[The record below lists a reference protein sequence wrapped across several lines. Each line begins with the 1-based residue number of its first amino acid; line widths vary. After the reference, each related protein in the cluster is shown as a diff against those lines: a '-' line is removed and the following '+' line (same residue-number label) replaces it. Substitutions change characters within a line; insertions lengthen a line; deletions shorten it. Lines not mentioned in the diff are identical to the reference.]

1 VTAPLGATP
10 EAWAYWSA
18 GLGLTDDLLPVVA
31 DVTAKVSEKS
41 KLKDVG
47 KTPSTFNRD
56 GYVVGI
62 AAWTRHVS
70 TDGQIARWSH
80 DGRLGICVQ
89 TRRVRAFDIDIADPV
104 HSAAVRDAI
113 EMLTGPL
120 PRRCRSNSGKQL
132 LMLIV
137 RGAEGDAL
145 TKRICRTPHGAIE
158 FLAHGQQFVAVSTH
172 PSGVRYEWDGLAG
185 LDQVGIPEISLA
197 EFEALWAGIVAAFG
211 DSETTTRRSVAP
223 SVPRSKLDMHGDH
236 VVAFLAEN
244 DWVREYD
251 RDGRVHVRC
260 PWEHEHTTDSGPT
273 ATSWFP
279 AGVGGFAQG
288 HFKCLHAH
296 CAHRT
301 DQQFMDAIGY
311 SESLFEVVTGGAAA
325 GDSGDLV
332 DEFEVIDEQGT
343 AVAAPAGAAK
353 SAEPD
358 PWPVFVR
365 DRAGRIE
372 ATVENTVL
380 ALGRADFCGA
390 RLAYDEFKDA
400 TMIAWGEQWRP
411 LKDTDYTDLRR
422 ALERRGF
429 KSAGKELVRD
439 AALKVADANRFDSAI
454 QWARSLRWDGVP
466 RAETF
471 FLDYF
476 GVEDTPYAR
485 AVGVYLWTALAGRAL
500 EPGCKV
506 DMVPVLISGQG
517 TGKTTMVESLAPEEG
532 AFVEINLEH
541 RDADLARSL
550 RGKLVAEL
558 AELRGL
564 ATRDAE
570 GIKAWVSRRVEEWTP
585 KYIEFATR
593 YPRRFVS
600 IGTGNNREFLDD
612 DTGER
617 RWLPLE
623 VGHVDVDG
631 IRAVRDQLWAEGV
644 ALFDVT
650 GVQWQDAQHLAAEV
664 HAEFK
669 VRDPW
674 HDTIEVWLRTDGMD
688 GDAGVPRGASAVK
701 LTDVAVGALRMD
713 VKQLARKDELRIAK
727 VLRALGYEKRAV
739 RCKEGVSKRWV
750 PLDEAGYART
760 DEMLPFKMGNGR
772 RYG

>member
-1 VTAPLGATP
+1 MTAPLGATP
-10 EAWAYWSA
+10 EAWGFWST
-18 GLGLTDDLLPVVA
+18 GLGLTTELLPVVA
-31 DVTAKVSEKS
+31 DLTAKISAKS
-41 KLKDVG
+41 KLKDLG
-47 KTPSTFNRD
+47 KTPSRFNRD
-56 GYVVGI
+56 GEAVGI
-62 AAWTRHVS
+62 AGWTQHQTNERQVGAWS
-70 TDGQIARWSH
+70 Q

-89 TRRVRAFDIDIADPV
+89 TRIVRAFDIDIPDPV
-104 HSAAVRDAI
+104 HSAAVRDFI
-113 EMLTGPL
+113 EMVAGPL
-120 PRRCRSNSGKQL
+120 PRRWRSNSGKQL
-132 LMLIV
+132 LMVEIK
-137 RGAEGDAL
+137 GDL
-145 TKRICRTPHGAIE
+145 QKRVCYTAHGPIE
-158 FLAHGQQFVAVSTH
+158 FLATGQQFIAEATH
-172 PSGVRYEWDGLAG
+172 QSGVRYVWEGLEG
-185 LDQVGIPEISLA
+185 LDLVGVPSMSLPEL
-197 EFEALWAGIVAAFG
+197 EALWSGLVAAFA
-211 DSETTTRRSVAP
+211 DSESVTARRSVAP
-223 SVPRSKLDMHGDH
+223 SVARSKLDMHDDP

-244 DWVREYD
+244 DWVRDWD

-260 PWEHEHTTDSGPT
+260 PWEHEHTSDSGPT

-279 AGVGGFAQG
+279 AGVGGFMQG

-301 DQQFMDAIGY
+301 DDQFKDIIGY
-311 SESLFEVVTGGAAA
+311 NEAQFEVMPHGAAPVA
-325 GDSGDLV
+325 DGDPAA
-332 DEFEVIDEQGT
+332 EFEVMDEQGQ
-343 AVAAPAGAAK
+343 AVALPAQHD
-353 SAEPD
+353 SV
-358 PWPVFVR
+358 PWPVFSR

-372 ATVENTVL
+372 PTMENTVR
-380 ALGRADFCGA
+380 ALERHDFCGA

-400 TMIAWGEQWRP
+400 TMIAWGDQWRP

-429 KSAGKELVRD
+429 KSAGKEMVRD

-454 QWARSLRWDGVP
+454 QWARSLVWDGVP
-466 RAETF
+466 RIDSFFPTF
-471 FLDYF
+471 F

-485 AVGVYLWTALAGRAL
+485 AVGTYLWTALAGRAVV
-500 EPGCKV
+500 PGCKV

-517 TGKTTMVESLAPEEG
+517 TGKTTMVEALAPTDE

-600 IGTGNNREFLDD
+600 IGTGNNHEFLDD

-617 RWLPLE
+617 RWLPLH
-623 VGHVDVDG
+623 VGQVDVEG

-644 ALFDVT
+644 ALFDEG
-650 GVQWQDAQHLAAEV
+650 GVQWRDAQSLAVEV
-664 HAEFK
+664 HGEFK

-674 HDTIEVWLRTDGMD
+674 HDAIEAWLRTDGMD
-688 GDAGVPRGASAVK
+688 GDSGTLRGAGAVK
-701 LTDVAVGALRMD
+701 MLDVAVGALRLD
-713 VKQLARKDELRIAK
+713 VRFIARKDELRVAK
-727 VLRALGYEKRAV
+727 VLRALGYEKKVV
-739 RCKEGVSKRWV
+739 RKGNGLAKMWV
-750 PLDEAGYART
+750 PQDEAGFSQP
-760 DEMLPFKMGNGR
+760 EGVLPFKMGGAR